1 MLKLDYQLSGE
12 WCRADS
18 RPDLSGSDE
27 TTLRYNVLLGDVIL
41 RIDGVELGTD
51 FGWVPLVDFA
61 ICLKQIAKELGVSLN
76 AEAAFDFTESDAS
89 IRFERRGGNVEIS
102 PSYISAS
109 GSVPFD
115 DFVSAVD
122 AFVARV
128 RTDLVGRFPSL
139 SDNHVF
145 SRLLSAT

>member
-1 MLKLDYQLSGE
+1 MLELDYQISGE

-18 RPDLSGSDE
+18 RPDLSGADE
-27 TTLRYNVLLGDVIL
+27 TALRYNVLLGDIKL

-61 ICLKQIAKELGVSLN
+61 VCLKQITKKLGLSPN
-76 AEAAFDFTESDAS
+76 IGAAFDFTESDAS

-102 PSYISAS
+102 PSYIAAS
-109 GSVPFD
+109 GIVSFD

-122 AFVARV
+122 AFVSRV
-128 RTDLVGRFPSL
+128 RTDLIVRFPSL
-139 SDNHVF
+139 SGNHVF
-145 SRLLSAT
+145 RRLMTAT